1 MIEGLMIRIKR
12 VYETPSMED
21 RVKPSR
27 SANFYLGVRL
37 LSKYSIPEILHS

>member
-27 SANFYLGVRL
+27 SCQLLLGGEAAL
-37 LSKYSIPEILHS
+37 QI